1 MLRAVP
7 VELNFPSQ
15 LIYSPLRATSM
26 LYFYIIL
33 NSSCRGQFD
42 DKPKVPDTSSEESG
56 QLAPLVSEGIGP
68 SHKTVCG
75 GDGGGVR
82 NEKEK
87 DPYLRRK

>member
-1 MLRAVP
+1 MI
-7 VELNFPSQ
+7 N
-15 LIYSPLRATSM
+15 
-26 LYFYIIL
+26 
-33 NSSCRGQFD
+33 
-42 DKPKVPDTSSEESG
+42 PKVPDTSSEESE